1 MRLLK
6 ILCYLLTFY
15 IFNMTYI
22 DNSKFQLQRE
32 IYILEVENEMLR
44 NQIIKLKIEKNELL
58 VNTKSKGEQTD
69 NEGDDKV
76 F

>member
-1 MRLLK
+1 MS
-6 ILCYLLTFY
+6 YV
-15 IFNMTYI
+15 
-22 DNSKFQLQRE
+22 DNTKFDLQRE

-58 VNTKSKGEQTD
+58 VNTKSKGEQAD

>member
-1 MRLLK
+1 MS
-6 ILCYLLTFY
+6 
-15 IFNMTYI
+15 YI

-58 VNTKSKGEQTD
+58 VNTKSKGEQAD

>member
-1 MRLLK
+1 
-6 ILCYLLTFY
+6 
-15 IFNMTYI
+15 MTYI
-22 DNSKFQLQRE
+22 DNTKFQLQRE

-58 VNTKSKGEQTD
+58 VNTKSKGEQND
-69 NEGDDKV
+69 NEGNDKV

>member
-1 MRLLK
+1 
-6 ILCYLLTFY
+6 
-15 IFNMTYI
+15 MTYI

-58 VNTKSKGEQTD
+58 VNAKSEREAKSD
-69 NEGDDKV
+69 EGKD
-76 F
+76 

>member
-1 MRLLK
+1 MS
-6 ILCYLLTFY
+6 
-15 IFNMTYI
+15 YI

-58 VNTKSKGEQTD
+58 GNTKSEREQTD
-69 NEGDDKV
+69 NEGNDKV

>member
-1 MRLLK
+1 
-6 ILCYLLTFY
+6 
-15 IFNMTYI
+15 MTYI

-58 VNTKSKGEQTD
+58 DNAIIKGKAES
-69 NEGDDKV
+69 NETED
-76 F
+76 

>member
-1 MRLLK
+1 
-6 ILCYLLTFY
+6 
-15 IFNMTYI
+15 MTYI
-22 DNSKFQLQRE
+22 YNTKFQLQRE

-58 VNTKSKGEQTD
+58 VNTKSKGEQND
-69 NEGDDKV
+69 NEGNDKV

>member
-1 MRLLK
+1 MS
-6 ILCYLLTFY
+6 
-15 IFNMTYI
+15 YI
-22 DNSKFQLQRE
+22 DNTKFQLQRE

-69 NEGDDKV
+69 NEGNDKV

>member
-1 MRLLK
+1 
-6 ILCYLLTFY
+6 
-15 IFNMTYI
+15 MTYI
-22 DNSKFQLQRE
+22 DNTKFNLQRE

-58 VNTKSKGEQTD
+58 VNTKSKGEQND
-69 NEGDDKV
+69 NEGNDKV

>member
-1 MRLLK
+1 
-6 ILCYLLTFY
+6 
-15 IFNMTYI
+15 MTYI

-58 VNTKSKGEQTD
+58 DNAIIKGKR
-69 NEGDDKV
+69 EGYEKKA
-76 F
+76 

>member
-1 MRLLK
+1 
-6 ILCYLLTFY
+6 
-15 IFNMTYI
+15 MTYI

>member
-1 MRLLK
+1 MS
-6 ILCYLLTFY
+6 
-15 IFNMTYI
+15 YI
-22 DNSKFQLQRE
+22 DNTKFNLQRE
-32 IYILEVENEMLR
+32 IYILEVENQMLR

-69 NEGDDKV
+69 NEGNDKV

>member
-1 MRLLK
+1 
-6 ILCYLLTFY
+6 
-15 IFNMTYI
+15 MTYI

-58 VNTKSKGEQTD
+58 VNTKSKGEQAD